1 MNTRAA
7 TRREAGARYEGVACA
22 ELQRAGLV
30 PVARNYTCRYG
41 EIDLVMRDAATLVF
55 VEVRYR
61 RSGGTSRYGDG
72 ADSIGANKRARLQRA
87 AAMFLAQH
95 PAFADAACRF
105 DVVAI
110 AGDGPGAQVDWL
122 RNAFEAY

>member
-1 MNTRAA
+1 MNPGAA
-7 TRREAGARYEGVACA
+7 ARREAGARYEDFACA

-30 PVARNYTCRYG
+30 PIARNYSCRYG
-41 EIDLVMRDAATLVF
+41 ELDLVMRDAATLVF

-72 ADSIGANKRARLQRA
+72 AESVGAAKRARLQRA

-95 PAFADAACRF
+95 PAYADAACRF

-110 AGDGPGAQVDWL
+110 AGDGADARVHWL
-122 RNAFEAY
+122 RNAFETD

>member
-1 MNTRAA
+1 VNARTA
-7 TRREAGARYEGVACA
+7 TRREAGARYEDFACTH
-22 ELQRAGLV
+22 LQRAGLAL
-30 PVARNYTCRYG
+30 VARNYSCRYG

-61 RSGGTSRYGDG
+61 RGGGASRYGDG
-72 ADSIGANKRARLQRA
+72 ADSIGAAKRARLQRA

-110 AGDGPGAQVDWL
+110 AGDAPGAELHWL
-122 RNAFEAY
+122 RNAFEAS